1 MFHEQVSHGQLMPFS
16 VQVMLLGFV
25 LLGRSLEEKAR
36 IRASSDMNE
45 LLVSSNHFC
54 INFCEKQLGCLL
66 DSHVKSNSCDMNEL
80 HVSSNHFCINYCK
93 KQLGCLLDS
102 HVKSN
107 SC

>member
-1 MFHEQVSHGQLMPFS
+1 MYQLPVLCLLKPENSFYFMSQEQFSYERLMPFS

-45 LLVSSNHFC
+45 LLVSSNHFY
-54 INFCEKQLGCLL
+54 IY
-66 DSHVKSNSCDMNEL
+66 
-80 HVSSNHFCINYCK
+80 YCK

-107 SC
+107 SCSSC